1 MDLGFKVEDIFNHEL
16 TLDLRCLILEEHI
29 LNLDGALPQE
39 ELFHRIVGYYSNKP
53 QGNEEKDELILTLV
67 NSLEPTLLRS
77 ERLEHF
83 LHNANLSAEAK
94 ILVHHYRT
102 NSLRREQREIISPY
116 FTSKVPPTSFTS
128 RLLAVYLHWCNKML
142 NNRHDLTERII
153 MIHQAFVNLPD
164 DDPCFDSEER
174 TSFINSLGK
183 VRDLCN

>member
-83 LHNANLSAEAK
+83 LHNANLSAEAE

-102 NSLRREQREIISPY
+102 NSLRREQREIINPH
-116 FTSKVPPTSFTS
+116 FTSMDSQTIFTS